1 MREWLNRAVS
11 KTAMAARP
19 SKVRIL
25 PPPHMF
31 RFFKKDKKEP
41 KNLKEVL
48 VCLNNLE
55 ETSEKLS
62 QELEKLKKEGRLATQ
77 KVGIVRFNPFSEV
90 GGDQSFSI
98 ALLNGNDSGV
108 VITSLYA
115 RGENRVYA
123 KPIKSGVSEYTLSKE
138 EKEAILK
145 AKN

>member
-1 MREWLNRAVS
+1 
-11 KTAMAARP
+11 
-19 SKVRIL
+19 
-25 PPPHMF
+25 MF
-31 RFFKKDKKEP
+31 DFFKKEKKEP

-48 VCLNNLE
+48 ACLENMEKNFE
-55 ETSEKLS
+55 ELS

-98 ALLNGNDSGV
+98 ALLDGNDSGV

-123 KPIKSGVSEYTLSKE
+123 KPIKNGVSEYALSKE
-138 EKEAILK
+138 EKKAIEK
-145 AKN
+145 AKRINS